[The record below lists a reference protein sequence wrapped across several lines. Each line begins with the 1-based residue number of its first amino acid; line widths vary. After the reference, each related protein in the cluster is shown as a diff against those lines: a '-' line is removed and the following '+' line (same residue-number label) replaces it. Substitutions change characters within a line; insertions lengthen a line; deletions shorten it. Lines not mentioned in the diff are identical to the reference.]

1 MKTLFFILPF
11 QFFFLVSYSQ
21 IHCGSVDFVDDSPV
35 SLNLQ
40 FTSFSDYV
48 SGVTIIGAATLKLSI
63 SDKAIVDPDCRWFLR
78 MEIENNPGSGTL
90 TTDWET
96 LVQFGSGVAP
106 EPTLDIL
113 EVRISN
119 NCATG
124 IANGIFTKPFTSTL
138 NIQDIIAASAT
149 TIAAGSCPNP
159 GANGPGNYLE
169 NYGEYTFRLDVRVN
183 PSYIFSP
190 GIYQVNL
197 KFHIEEVP

>member
-11 QFFFLVSYSQ
+11 QLFFLVGYSQ
-21 IHCGSVDFVDDSPV
+21 IHCGSVDFVTNSPV
-35 SLNLQ
+35 SLNLP
-40 FTSFSDYV
+40 FTSFSDYAN
-48 SGVTIIGAATLKLSI
+48 GVTIIGAATLKLSV
-63 SDKAIVDPDCRWFLR
+63 SDKAIVDPDYRWR
-78 MEIENNPGSGTL
+78 MEMQIENGSTIGN
-90 TTDWET
+90 DWET

-106 EPTLDIL
+106 NPTLNIL

-149 TIAAGSCPNP
+149 TIAAGSCTP
-159 GANGPGNYLE
+159 GVNGPGNYLE
-169 NYGEYTFRLDVRVN
+169 NYDEYTFRVDVRVK
-183 PSYIFSP
+183 PGLIFSP

-197 KFHIEEVP
+197 KFHIEEVN

>member
-11 QFFFLVSYSQ
+11 QLFFLVGYSQ
-21 IHCGSVDFVDDSPV
+21 IHCGSVDFVTNSPV
-35 SLNLQ
+35 SLNLP
-40 FTSFSDYV
+40 FTSFSDYA
-48 SGVTIIGAATLKLSI
+48 SGVTIIGAATLKLSV
-63 SDKAIVDPDCRWFLR
+63 SDKAIVDPDCRWR
-78 MEIENNPGSGTL
+78 MEMQIENGSTIGN
-90 TTDWET
+90 DWET

-106 EPTLDIL
+106 NPTLNIL

-149 TIAAGSCPNP
+149 TIAAGSCTP
-159 GANGPGNYLE
+159 GVNGPGNYLE
-169 NYGEYTFRLDVRVN
+169 NYDEYTFRVDVRVK
-183 PSYIFSP
+183 PGLIFSP

-197 KFHIEEVP
+197 KFHIEEVN

>member
-11 QFFFLVSYSQ
+11 QLFFLVGYSQ
-21 IHCGSVDFVDDSPV
+21 IHCGSVDFVTNSPV
-35 SLNLQ
+35 SLNLP
-40 FTSFSDYV
+40 FTSFSDYA
-48 SGVTIIGAATLKLSI
+48 SGVTIIGAATLKLSV
-63 SDKAIVDPDCRWFLR
+63 SDKAIVDPDCRWR
-78 MEIENNPGSGTL
+78 MEMQIENGSTIGN
-90 TTDWET
+90 DWET

-106 EPTLDIL
+106 NPTLNIL

-149 TIAAGSCPNP
+149 SIAAGACTP
-159 GANGPGNYLE
+159 GVNGPGNYLE
-169 NYGEYTFRLDVRVN
+169 NYDEYTFRVDVRVK
-183 PSYIFSP
+183 PGLIFSP

-197 KFHIEEVP
+197 KFHIEEVN